1 MLDVGNASSGRE
13 KFSDSCFLYIHLRIC
28 SWSFPTMQTDIAAD
42 FVRSAKREFSFSLG
56 SAHDFDD
63 N

>member
-1 MLDVGNASSGRE
+1 
-13 KFSDSCFLYIHLRIC
+13 
-28 SWSFPTMQTDIAAD
+28 MQTDIAAD

>member
-1 MLDVGNASSGRE
+1 
-13 KFSDSCFLYIHLRIC
+13 
-28 SWSFPTMQTDIAAD
+28 MQTDIAAD

-56 SAHDFDD
+56 SAHDFDY